1 MLVQFKLK
9 KIDFY
14 NDLKVP
20 IEVFEGGLDEVFQK
34 LFTYLFIHSFIYL
47 FIYLFTHLF
56 IYLFFRNE
64 FLIFL
69 HQQLK
74 QAVDATETR
83 TNALRLQFLKKL

>member
-1 MLVQFKLK
+1 M
-9 KIDFY
+9 
-14 NDLKVP
+14 P

-47 FIYLFTHLF
+47 FIYLFIYSFIYLF

-74 QAVDATETR
+74 QAVDATEPR

>member
-1 MLVQFKLK
+1 MKFSRS
-9 KIDFY
+9 
-14 NDLKVP
+14 
-20 IEVFEGGLDEVFQK
+20 
-34 LFTYLFIHSFIYL
+34 YLLIYSFINLFIYL

-74 QAVDATETR
+74 QAVDATEPR

>member
-1 MLVQFKLK
+1 M
-9 KIDFY
+9 
-14 NDLKVP
+14 P